1 MEQFI
6 ARQPILD
13 RDMNLFG
20 YELLFRDSLENCF
33 SGVDEDQA
41 TSRVIAGSTLL
52 FGLESLLGN
61 GKGFIN
67 FTRKALLRDYASV
80 LPKKQM
86 VVEILENVA
95 PDAEVM
101 EACHRLKMKGY
112 ILALDDFVYH
122 ARYDELLKMVDIV
135 KVDFFVSD
143 VFERRRMAD
152 VLGPRGVKML
162 AEKVETLEEFEQAR
176 KMGYHFFQGYFFS
189 KPVIISKKDV
199 PGFKINQL
207 RMLQKVNEEE
217 IDFDGLSDLIQ
228 ADMSM
233 AYKVLRLTNSAA
245 FGLRNQVTSIRQ
257 ALGFLGEKG
266 IRKWASILL
275 VAELAQDKAHELVV
289 SSLVRARFCEELS
302 RAPPGATMG
311 RLFFW

>member
-33 SGVDEDQA
+33 SGVDEDEA

-80 LPKKQM
+80 LPKKQI

-101 EACHRLKMKGY
+101 DACHRLKKKGY
-112 ILALDDFVYH
+112 ILALDDFVYD
-122 ARYDELLKMVDIV
+122 ARYDELLKMADIV

-143 VFERRRMAD
+143 VSMREGAWPTFS
-152 VLGPRGVKML
+152 VPRGVKML
-162 AEKVETLEEFEQAR
+162 AEKVETQEEFEQAR
-176 KMGYHFFQGYFFS
+176 EMGYDYFQGYFFS

-233 AYKVLRLTNSAA
+233 AYKILRLTNSAA
-245 FGLRNQVTSIRQ
+245 FGTSKPGDIHQ
-257 ALGFLGEKG
+257 AGLGFFG
-266 IRKWASILL
+266 RKRDSEVGLHSAGGGTGS
-275 VAELAQDKAHELVV
+275 
-289 SSLVRARFCEELS
+289 
-302 RAPPGATMG
+302 G
-311 RLFFW
+311 